1 MHPKSFV
8 SNFWGALQRYL
19 RGFSFAVELS
29 TAKKIIDNDKN
40 TEVYILPNPMG
51 VKSMDIIIKKII
63 ANYLSVPQRM
73 ISFVALK
80 ERDFRSLLPVVL
92 PAECM

>member
-1 MHPKSFV
+1 
-8 SNFWGALQRYL
+8 
-19 RGFSFAVELS
+19 
-29 TAKKIIDNDKN
+29 
-40 TEVYILPNPMG
+40 MG

-80 ERDFRSLLPVVL
+80 ERDFRSPLPVVL
-92 PAECM
+92 SAECM